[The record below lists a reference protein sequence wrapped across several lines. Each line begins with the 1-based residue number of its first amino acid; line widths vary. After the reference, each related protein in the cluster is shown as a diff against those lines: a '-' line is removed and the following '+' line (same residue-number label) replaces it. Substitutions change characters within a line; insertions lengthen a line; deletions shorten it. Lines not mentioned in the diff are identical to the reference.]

1 VNAQQRQQLYQQL
14 IDEKRE
20 TAHRLQQTDHYGLEQ
35 GMKDSI
41 GELSSYD
48 NHPADIGTEVFER
61 GKDLALNAADE
72 HYLQHI
78 EDALQRMKTGEYG
91 ICRFCHQEIPFAR
104 LEAVPATEYCVEHDP
119 HQSAPTR
126 RPVEETVTDFGK
138 SDLDDTE
145 YIGYDGEDA
154 WQDVE
159 QYGTSNP
166 PDFFREG
173 RNYNEL
179 VIDHDEQRG
188 YVDLVEGFT
197 ISDFA
202 GHTDE
207 ITQIV
212 HNEAYERKEE
222 EEMLEE
228 MDTDGI
234 YIEKYRS

>member
-20 TAHRLQQTDHYGLEQ
+20 TAHRLRQTDHYGLEQ
-35 GMKDSI
+35 GMRDSI

-61 GKDLALNAADE
+61 GKDLALNEADE
-72 HYLQHI
+72 HYLQQL
-78 EDALQRMKTGEYG
+78 EDALQRMETGGYG
-91 ICRFCHQEIPFAR
+91 ICRFCHQAIPFAR

-119 HQSAPTR
+119 QQHAPR
-126 RPVEETVTDFGK
+126 DRPIEEEVTDFGK

-145 YIGYDGEDA
+145 YNGYDGEDA

-173 RNYNEL
+173 GDAGR
-179 VIDHDEQRG
+179 DG
-188 YVDLVEGFT
+188 YGWHL
-197 ISDFA
+197 
-202 GHTDE
+202 
-207 ITQIV
+207 
-212 HNEAYERKEE
+212 Y
-222 EEMLEE
+222 
-228 MDTDGI
+228 
-234 YIEKYRS
+234 